1 MWIGCGRFDWNCFF
15 NEKIT
20 TSFHCQGRTKNSRIS
35 VKIEGNSFPQL
46 MLSDLSLAQLSQDKS
61 CLIEVCMYVT
71 KYSDNRLLSVMF
83 ILLNFVNEKLIIQ
96 INSHIM
102 HTYIDVEK

>member
-1 MWIGCGRFDWNCFF
+1 MKCGLVVEGLIGIVFLMKR
-15 NEKIT
+15 
-20 TSFHCQGRTKNSRIS
+20 SQPHAIS

-61 CLIEVCMYVT
+61 CLIEVCRYVI

-102 HTYIDVEK
+102 HTHIDVEK